1 LTFNRQA
8 ELLRMM
14 FIPKEQKFFDDFE
27 ELADTIEKGSQLFLD
42 ILNNFEH
49 SEAKLA
55 TLKEIEHEADTITH
69 SIFAK
74 LHKTYITPLDREDI
88 HALANK
94 MDSIL
99 DIIEGAAV
107 RMYLYAMKKPGKEI
121 VELALILNNAIA
133 VVNKVIHGLRNKK
146 NFNIILEACVQIHT
160 IENEGDYLLHQC
172 IARLFQQEKD
182 CFELIKMKEIYE
194 LVEEAIDTCEDV
206 TNIVEG
212 IVLKNG

>member
-1 LTFNRQA
+1 
-8 ELLRMM
+8 MI
-14 FIPKEQKFFDDFE
+14 FIPKDQKFFDHFE
-27 ELADTIEKGSQLFLD
+27 ELADAIEKGSRLFLD

-49 SEAKLA
+49 SEAKLS
-55 TLKEIEHEADTITH
+55 TLKEIEHEADRITH
-69 SIFAK
+69 IVFAT
-74 LHKTYITPLDREDI
+74 LHKTFITPLDREDI

-107 RMYLYAMKKPGKEI
+107 RMYLYAMKKPSKELI
-121 VELALILNNAIA
+121 ELALILDNAIG
-133 VVNKVIHGLRNKK
+133 VVKRVVYALRHRK
-146 NFNIILEACVQIHT
+146 NSNIIIDACVEIHS
-160 IENEGDYLLHQC
+160 IENQGDYLLHQC
-172 IARLFQQEKD
+172 IARLFQNEKD
-182 CFELIKMKEIYE
+182 PFELIKTKEIYE

>member
-1 LTFNRQA
+1 
-8 ELLRMM
+8 MI
-14 FIPKEQKFFDDFE
+14 FIPKDQKFFDHFE
-27 ELADTIEKGSQLFLD
+27 ELADAIERGSRLFLD

-49 SEAKLA
+49 SEAKLS
-55 TLKEIEHEADTITH
+55 TLKEIEHEADRITH
-69 SIFAK
+69 IVFAK
-74 LHKTYITPLDREDI
+74 LHKTFITPLDREDI

-107 RMYLYAMKKPGKEI
+107 RMYLYAMKQPSKELI
-121 VELALILNNAIA
+121 ELALILDNAIG
-133 VVNKVIHGLRNKK
+133 VVKRVVYALRHRK
-146 NFNIILEACVQIHT
+146 NSNIIIDACVEIHS
-160 IENEGDYLLHQC
+160 IENQGDYLLHQC
-172 IARLFQQEKD
+172 IARLFQNERD
-182 CFELIKMKEIYE
+182 PFELIKTKEIYE

>member
-1 LTFNRQA
+1 
-8 ELLRMM
+8 MI
-14 FIPKEQKFFDDFE
+14 FIPKDQKFFDHFE
-27 ELADTIEKGSQLFLD
+27 ELADAIEKGSRLFLD

-49 SEAKLA
+49 SEAKLS
-55 TLKEIEHEADTITH
+55 TLKEIEHEADRITH
-69 SIFAK
+69 IVFAK
-74 LHKTYITPLDREDI
+74 LHKTFITPLDREDI

-107 RMYLYAMKKPGKEI
+107 RMYLYAMKKPSKELI
-121 VELALILNNAIA
+121 ELALILDNAIG
-133 VVNKVIHGLRNKK
+133 VVKRVVYALRHRK
-146 NFNIILEACVQIHT
+146 NSSMIIDACVEIHS
-160 IENEGDYLLHQC
+160 IENQGDYLLHQC
-172 IARLFQQEKD
+172 IARLFQNERD
-182 CFELIKMKEIYE
+182 PFELIKTKEIYE

>member
-1 LTFNRQA
+1 
-8 ELLRMM
+8 MI
-14 FIPKEQKFFDDFE
+14 FIPKDQKFFDHFE
-27 ELADTIEKGSQLFLD
+27 ELADAIERGSRLFLD

-49 SEAKLA
+49 SEAKLS
-55 TLKEIEHEADTITH
+55 TLKEIEHEADRITH
-69 SIFAK
+69 IVFAK
-74 LHKTYITPLDREDI
+74 LHKTFITPLDRADI

-107 RMYLYAMKKPGKEI
+107 RMYLYAMKQPSKELI
-121 VELALILNNAIA
+121 ELALILDNAIG
-133 VVNKVIHGLRNKK
+133 VVKRVVYALRHRK
-146 NFNIILEACVQIHT
+146 NSNIIIDACVEIHS
-160 IENEGDYLLHQC
+160 IENQGDYLLHQC
-172 IARLFQQEKD
+172 IARLFQNERD
-182 CFELIKMKEIYE
+182 PFELIKTKEIYE